1 MLQAIDIS
9 RAAMMRQAT
18 WLDATGGNI
27 ANVSTTGY
35 KSQQTV
41 LETGEDTV
49 AAQPDLATGTATPG
63 LGGFVS
69 LTKLFTQ
76 GPIQSTGRNTDLA
89 IQGDGFFQVL
99 NPDGTAGYTRNG
111 ALAFDANG
119 QLTDGNGNVLQP
131 PVTLPAGADASS
143 VQVDRFGKV
152 TIAAGNGQ
160 RAIGQLQLARFT
172 NPNGLIAGANGV
184 YTASAASGA
193 AITGAPGASGLGT
206 LVPGALEGSNTDL
219 ATQMAAMIAAER
231 GYQINSS
238 AFSIADQMLG
248 ISSQMGGTG

>member
-9 RAAMMRQAT
+9 RAAMLRQAT

-27 ANVSTTGY
+27 ANVSTPGY

-49 AAQPDLATGTATPG
+49 ASQPALATGTATPG
-63 LGGFVS
+63 LGGFVA

-76 GPIQSTGRNTDLA
+76 GPIQQTGRNTDLA

-111 ALAFDANG
+111 ALTFDANG
-119 QLTDGNGNVLQP
+119 QLTDGNGRALQP
-131 PVTLPAGADASS
+131 PITLPPGADPSS
-143 VQVDRFGKV
+143 VQVDRFGAV
-152 TIAAGNGQ
+152 SIAGANGRQ
-160 RAIGQLQLARFT
+160 NVGQLQLARFT
-172 NPNGLIAGANGV
+172 NSNGLIAGANGV
-184 YTASAASGA
+184 YTATAASGP
-193 AITGAPGASGLGT
+193 AITGAAGATGFGAI
-206 LVPGALEGSNTDL
+206 VPGALEGSNTDL